1 MKNGHNLRMN
11 YLKFTEKL
19 TISPVF
25 LIVFGVFCAFF
36 TLIFACFL
44 RKNAAFFACGGAFF
58 ILFSLACG
66 YCREL
71 SAEDF
76 RTLHYSLAALYF
88 LLYAAFLWH
97 LRQAKKRE
105 ERREKFAAARA
116 AEEYVLPERGNGYV
130 REKLREAAAVPAAAG
145 GGICEPA
152 VELRHA
158 RELLK
163 RLKKAAL
170 SVGDRLEAERLEDKI
185 GAFENAPELNAELI
199 RELSDSFSAVLK
211 LSAKYML

>member
-1 MKNGHNLRMN
+1 M
-11 YLKFTEKL
+11 
-19 TISPVF
+19 
-25 LIVFGVFCAFF
+25 
-36 TLIFACFL
+36 
-44 RKNAAFFACGGAFF
+44 
-58 ILFSLACG
+58 
-66 YCREL
+66 
-71 SAEDF
+71 
-76 RTLHYSLAALYF
+76 
-88 LLYAAFLWH
+88 
-97 LRQAKKRE
+97 
-105 ERREKFAAARA
+105 
-116 AEEYVLPERGNGYV
+116 

-170 SVGDRLEAERLEDKI
+170 SVGDRLETERLEDKI
-185 GAFENAPELNAELI
+185 GAFENAPELNAEQI

>member
-44 RKNAAFFACGGAFF
+44 RKNAAFF
-58 ILFSLACG
+58 ACG

-185 GAFENAPELNAELI
+185 GAFENAPELNAEQI

>member
-58 ILFSLACG
+58 ILFSLACK

-76 RTLHYSLAALYF
+76 RTRHYCLAALYF
-88 LLYAAFLWH
+88 LLYAAILWH

-130 REKLREAAAVPAAAG
+130 REKLREAAAVPAA
-145 GGICEPA
+145 
-152 VELRHA
+152 
-158 RELLK
+158 
-163 RLKKAAL
+163 L

-185 GAFENAPELNAELI
+185 GAFENAPELNAEQI